1 MYIDVYAERQWKKL
15 YRIFEKKFRG
25 RFREARLGIEQLPL
39 TEGKCTAGAKIFS
52 TSGKSVKNRSK
63 VKARPPCH
71 VPLIYAG

>member
-1 MYIDVYAERQWKKL
+1 MCTQNGNRKSCIGSLKKNSG
-15 YRIFEKKFRG
+15 G